1 MLGSLGEW
9 LVEGTIDGRALPEG
23 LRLVLGSSKI
33 GCTDGDPL
41 VLGA

>member
-1 MLGSLGEW
+1 MEGTTDGGSVLGSLGAW

-33 GCTDGDPL
+33 G
-41 VLGA
+41 